1 MVIEIITDEEN
12 RIIHAI
18 EREEATDKNY
28 KEVCR
33 RIRTDRQDFTVDNSD
48 YEMIMKNADD
58 LFKLYNDYEMK
69 PDEIAKEFLDRIG
82 YRRNEE

>member
-1 MVIEIITDEEN
+1 M
-12 RIIHAI
+12 
-18 EREEATDKNY
+18 
-28 KEVCR
+28 
-33 RIRTDRQDFTVDNSD
+33 DNSD